1 MVTALIE
8 RLRGLVDTVE
18 VPDLPPLS
26 EDLVRS
32 LDLPADLPGEIA
44 IADVAAITGVSAHT
58 LRYYERIGLVEVP
71 RDAAVADR
79 REEVVLATKFG
90 IVVDP
95 RTFQVLGVDGS
106 PGYVRSAIKG
116 SLARLGVDYVDLYYL
131 HRPDLQVPVED
142 TVGAMAELVAEGKV
156 RHLGLSGPRPGALQ
170 PTRPRPAD
178 RRDRLHRRPGRR
190 RLPPHT
196 ATLAGVGGGSLLG
209 RLEVVEHLLPALG
222 RSRPSY

>member
-1 MVTALIE
+1 MTPVTE
-8 RLRGLVDTVE
+8 RLREVVDSFDP
-18 VPDLPPLS
+18 PDLPPLS
-26 EDLVRS
+26 QTLVCTM
-32 LDLPADLPGEIA
+32 DLPADLPEKMTIA
-44 IADVAAITGVSAHT
+44 QVAEVVGVTAHT

-71 RDAAVADR
+71 RDAAVAGR

-116 SLARLGVDYVDLYYL
+116 SLARRGVDYVDYVDLYYL

-156 RHLGLSGPRPGALQ
+156 RHRGLSDASAWC
-170 PTRPRPAD
+170 PTA
-178 RRDRLHRRPGRR
+178 HS
-190 RLPPHT
+190 
-196 ATLAGVGGGSLLG
+196 AA
-209 RLEVVEHLLPALG
+209 AC
-222 RSRPSY
+222 

>member
-58 LRYYERIGLVEVP
+58 LCYYERIGLVEVP
-71 RDAAVADR
+71 RDAAVAGR

-116 SLARLGVDYVDLYYL
+116 SLARLGVDYVDYVDYVDLYYL

-156 RHLGLSGPRPGALQ
+156 RHLGLSEASAWC
-170 PTRPRPAD
+170 PTA
-178 RRDRLHRRPGRR
+178 HS
-190 RLPPHT
+190 
-196 ATLAGVGGGSLLG
+196 AA
-209 RLEVVEHLLPALG
+209 AC
-222 RSRPSY
+222 